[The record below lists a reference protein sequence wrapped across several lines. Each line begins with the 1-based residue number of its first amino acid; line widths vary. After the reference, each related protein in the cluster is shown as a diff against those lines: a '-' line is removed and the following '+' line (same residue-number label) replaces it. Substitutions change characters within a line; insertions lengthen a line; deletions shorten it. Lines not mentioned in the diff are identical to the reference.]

1 MTPNYANMFMD
12 NFEQNVLRE
21 YFFKKWIIFFGMVLI
36 DSGELKTLRDIGG
49 RVLFTWHNNL
59 QNIKKLYQILDS
71 FI

>member
-49 RVLFTWHNNL
+49 RVLFT
-59 QNIKKLYQILDS
+59 
-71 FI
+71 